1 MEHTILV
8 VEDEQGIREAIGI
21 YMKNQGYNVILAANG
36 KEGLEKIET
45 NDIHLAIVDIMMPVM
60 DGISM
65 VMEARKHH
73 DFPILFLSA
82 KSEDIDKITGLN
94 IGADDYIT
102 KPFQSMELVA
112 RVRSHLRRY
121 EQILSLKNETK
132 NEDEYMISDLVL
144 NNTTKRV
151 TLNSRDIKL
160 TPKEFDI
167 LKLLIS
173 HPGQVF
179 SSQQI
184 YELVWKE
191 EAINTKQSWF
201 IFVNYVKKS
210 RPTLKSLFILRLYGG
225 RAIKWRIYNE
235 KEEYIFNN
243 TMCFMHH

>member
-1 MEHTILV
+1 MNDSYSILII
-8 VEDEQGIREAIGI
+8 EDE
-21 YMKNQGYNVILAANG
+21 KNILDFMSRTLKANG
-36 KEGLEKIET
+36 YKTTTVTSGKAGLSIINSQCPDLILLDLGLPDMDG
-45 NDIHLAIVDIMMPVM
+45 NDIIASVREWTSCPIIV
-60 DGISM
+60 IS
-65 VMEARKHH
+65 ARTGEH
-73 DFPILFLSA
+73 DKVAALDL
-82 KSEDIDKITGLN
+82 
-94 IGADDYIT
+94 GADDYIT

-121 EQILSLKNETK
+121 EQILNLKNETK
-132 NEDEYMISDLVL
+132 NEDEYMIGDLVL

-191 EAINTKQSWF
+191 EVINTETIMVHIRKLREK
-201 IFVNYVKKS
+201 IEANPKK
-210 RPTLKSLFILRLYGG
+210 PIY
-225 RAIKWRIYNE
+225 IKVVWGQGYKMENIQ
-235 KEEYIFNN
+235 
-243 TMCFMHH
+243 

>member
-1 MEHTILV
+1 MNILV
-8 VEDEQGIREAIGI
+8 VDDEKEIADVVELYLQNEYHVLKFYTGQEALECIEKTNVDLAILDVMLPGMNGFSLCETIRRTDQKIGI
-21 YMKNQGYNVILAANG
+21 I
-36 KEGLEKIET
+36 I
-45 NDIHLAIVDIMMPVM
+45 
-60 DGISM
+60 
-65 VMEARKHH
+65 
-73 DFPILFLSA
+73 LSA
-82 KSEDIDKITGLN
+82 KGQEQDKIRGLS

-121 EQILSLKNETK
+121 EQILNLKNETK
-132 NEDEYMISDLVL
+132 NEDEYMIGDLVL

-191 EAINTKQSWF
+191 EAINTETIMVHIRKLREK
-201 IFVNYVKKS
+201 IEANPKK
-210 RPTLKSLFILRLYGG
+210 PIY
-225 RAIKWRIYNE
+225 IKVVWGQGYKMENIQ
-235 KEEYIFNN
+235 
-243 TMCFMHH
+243 

>member
-1 MEHTILV
+1 MNDSYSILII
-8 VEDEQGIREAIGI
+8 EDE
-21 YMKNQGYNVILAANG
+21 KNILDFMSRTLKANG
-36 KEGLEKIET
+36 YKTTTVTSGKAGLSIINSQCPDLILLDLGLPDMDG
-45 NDIHLAIVDIMMPVM
+45 NDIIASVREWTSCPIIV
-60 DGISM
+60 IS
-65 VMEARKHH
+65 ARTGEH
-73 DFPILFLSA
+73 DKVAALDL
-82 KSEDIDKITGLN
+82 
-94 IGADDYIT
+94 GADDYIT

-121 EQILSLKNETK
+121 EQILNLKNETK
-132 NEDEYMISDLVL
+132 NEDEYMIGDLVL

-191 EAINTKQSWF
+191 EAINTETIMVHIRKLREK
-201 IFVNYVKKS
+201 IEANPKK
-210 RPTLKSLFILRLYGG
+210 PIY
-225 RAIKWRIYNE
+225 IKVVWGQGYKMENIQ
-235 KEEYIFNN
+235 
-243 TMCFMHH
+243 